1 MGQQQQQQQLYY
13 NQTGAWYDEH
23 HQLKRTLSDPSPY
36 SGNHLLPRYGNP
48 PIIIDDA
55 AGVNETD
62 IDDSWSLMNK
72 IVNENGLESQI
83 PDLPP
88 DEKSISTK
96 KEVVV
101 VTDEDDSKDV
111 CMADCEVKVKVK
123 KIVSD
128 VISECDDDDKKE
140 DEDEKVA
147 SVASV
152 VLMKEVLIK
161 SKVLKQVC
169 ANDDD
174 DDENEAVHK
183 EE

>member
-1 MGQQQQQQQLYY
+1 MIARNQQLEAENARKLYAQQQLYLQQQQQ
-13 NQTGAWYDEH
+13 H

-36 SGNHLLPRYGNP
+36 SGNHLLPRYGNQ
-48 PIIIDDA
+48 PIIIDDNAQYA

-111 CMADCEVKVKVK
+111 CMADCEVKVK

-140 DEDEKVA
+140 
-147 SVASV
+147 
-152 VLMKEVLIK
+152 
-161 SKVLKQVC
+161 
-169 ANDDD
+169 
-174 DDENEAVHK
+174 
-183 EE
+183 